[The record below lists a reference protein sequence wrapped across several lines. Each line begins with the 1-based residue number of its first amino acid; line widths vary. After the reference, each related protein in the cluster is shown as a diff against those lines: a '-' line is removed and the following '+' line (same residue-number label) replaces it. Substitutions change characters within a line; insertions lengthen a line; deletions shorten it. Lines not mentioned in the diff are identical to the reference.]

1 LGLLVLEL
9 MLLLVLL
16 LLLLLQTSVQLG
28 DDQCRHV
35 FTPQAGNGYHFH
47 QLCCVFP
54 GAQRFRWRLC
64 CAASTSAALVT
75 ALTSHCRLRIAA
87 ANVQMMQYTVS

>member
-16 LLLLLQTSVQLG
+16 LLLLLLLLLQTSLQLG

-35 FTPQAGNGYHFH
+35 FNPQVGNGYHID
-47 QLCCVFP
+47 QLCFVFP
-54 GAQRFRWRLC
+54 GAQRLRWRLC
-64 CAASTSAALVT
+64 CAPSTNAALV
-75 ALTSHCRLRIAA
+75 SQR
-87 ANVQMMQYTVS
+87 

>member
-16 LLLLLQTSVQLG
+16 LLLLLLLLLQISVQ

-35 FTPQAGNGYHFH
+35 FTPQVGNGYHIH
-47 QLCCVFP
+47 QLCFVIP
-54 GAQRFRWRLC
+54 GAQRLRWRLC
-64 CAASTSAALVT
+64 CAASTSAALV
-75 ALTSHCRLRIAA
+75 SQR
-87 ANVQMMQYTVS
+87 

>member
-16 LLLLLQTSVQLG
+16 LLLLLLLLLQTSLQLG

-35 FTPQAGNGYHFH
+35 FTSQVGNGYHIG
-47 QLCCVFP
+47 QLCFVFRAHSACV
-54 GAQRFRWRLC
+54 GVSAVRQAQVLPLSH
-64 CAASTSAALVT
+64 STDELLLSENRRCYDIL
-75 ALTSHCRLRIAA
+75 
-87 ANVQMMQYTVS
+87 